1 MKMTVFTVVNL
12 VIVIRNG
19 KTMNKVI
26 TKFKYFRK
34 FALEIF
40 KRVNKLNQ
48 GREERYLAV
57 YYLREKASSVT
68 ATGLKPTIT

>member
-48 GREERYLAV
+48 GREERY
-57 YYLREKASSVT
+57 
-68 ATGLKPTIT
+68 

>member
-48 GREERYLAV
+48 GKRRKVLSR
-57 YYLREKASSVT
+57 LLLT
-68 ATGLKPTIT
+68 